1 MATPRILGPAG
12 DPPQSVV
19 HPELAM
25 DLHVFLYQ
33 STHGLIGHR
42 IPFAPPMLLLDHVG
56 ARSGRLRTSPLAYVR
71 DGDAYVVVASKGGH
85 PRHPGWF
92 HNLRAHP
99 ETTIQVGSRRLA
111 VRARVAGPE
120 ERARL
125 WPRAVAVWGPFESY
139 QRRTARQIPLVIL
152 EPR

>member
-1 MATPRILGPAG
+1 
-12 DPPQSVV
+12 
-19 HPELAM
+19 M
-25 DLHVFLYQ
+25 DLHVLVYQ

-42 IPFAPPMLLLDHVG
+42 VPFAPPMLLLDHVG

-111 VRARVAGPE
+111 VRARVATPQ
-120 ERARL
+120 ERERL
-125 WPRAVAVWGPFESY
+125 WPRAVDAWGPYESY